1 MEDIIPSPQKIPWEK
16 LRMKE
21 TLVQSIQ
28 SSRAAIA
35 FSVRVNLAA
44 LPSLSEWNHCSSP
57 LPHHHQKASR
67 SLWCP
72 SLQRPPPQ
80 AATQGRQPT
89 HPGTNR
95 PPQAYMWAR
104 SRKPARRQHQVQPES
119 AISSSSLTQRPS
131 PHQQNSELLQ
141 QGKHI
146 KDICTGALRLRTNS
160 NPITAMLSWILKRF
174 QENDGLR
181 FEPHPFLPSLWSGSW
196 QSAASYRSQ
205 GTQSHLP
212 ASIFPYHQPALLLPA
227 RDLLCSAS
235 SSKGLQTVGIS
246 FPGLCSLPGNLNPPC
261 HYPSIPSPDCMERLP
276 QQLRRK
282 PAAETGPSICKKLS
296 HITFHFLWG
305 KTCLKAGFI
314 DRKVM

>member
-131 PHQQNSELLQ
+131 PHQQNSELLHRGSTSRTSA
-141 QGKHI
+141 QGLCASAQTLIQLQPCFHGFLRGSKKMMARGLSRI
-146 KDICTGALRLRTNS
+146 PFSRLCGAEVDSLQLPTGLKAP
-160 NPITAMLSWILKRF
+160 NPTCQPSSFPTTSQLF
-174 QENDGLR
+174 C
-181 FEPHPFLPSLWSGSW
+181 FLP
-196 QSAASYRSQ
+196 
-205 GTQSHLP
+205 
-212 ASIFPYHQPALLLPA
+212 
-227 RDLLCSAS
+227 
-235 SSKGLQTVGIS
+235 
-246 FPGLCSLPGNLNPPC
+246 
-261 HYPSIPSPDCMERLP
+261 E
-276 QQLRRK
+276 
-282 PAAETGPSICKKLS
+282 ICFVL
-296 HITFHFLWG
+296 HPVPRG
-305 KTCLKAGFI
+305 C
-314 DRKVM
+314 RQ

>member
-1 MEDIIPSPQKIPWEK
+1 MEPLQLSSPTSPSKGLQISLVPKSAASPTPSRHTGQAAHPPWDKPATSGLHVGQEQEAGQEAAPGPARK
-16 LRMKE
+16 RHLQQQPH
-21 TLVQSIQ
+21 TTAL
-28 SSRAAIA
+28 SSPAKFRAA
-35 FSVRVNLAA
+35 
-44 LPSLSEWNHCSSP
+44 P
-57 LPHHHQKASR
+57 
-67 SLWCP
+67 
-72 SLQRPPPQ
+72 
-80 AATQGRQPT
+80 
-89 HPGTNR
+89 
-95 PPQAYMWAR
+95 
-104 SRKPARRQHQVQPES
+104 
-119 AISSSSLTQRPS
+119 
-131 PHQQNSELLQ
+131 

-174 QENDGLR
+174 QENDGSR

-212 ASIFPYHQPALLLPA
+212 ASIFPCHQPALLLPA

-305 KTCLKAGFI
+305 KTCLKARFI